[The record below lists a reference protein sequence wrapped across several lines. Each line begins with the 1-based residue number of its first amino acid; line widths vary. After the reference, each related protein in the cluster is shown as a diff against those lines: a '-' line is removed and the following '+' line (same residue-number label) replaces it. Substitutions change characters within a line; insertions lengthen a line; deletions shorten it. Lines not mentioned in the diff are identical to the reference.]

1 MGVDSQESFI
11 SKKSKNFLDLYMSDE
26 GECIKRRI
34 VFGVVT
40 ITSKGQISIPVEA
53 RKALN
58 IKEGDQLIVLR
69 RMDDAGLTLI
79 KIDAM
84 DKLMYR
90 LQEDENFFKKYVEV
104 KKK

>member
-1 MGVDSQESFI
+1 
-11 SKKSKNFLDLYMSDE
+11 MSDE